1 LHEIRSTK
9 FLATSSGRRYG
20 ALYLVSAHVS
30 GGGWPSPK
38 ARMWA
43 FTFEVP
49 DGTRGGLGGRAV
61 TLQDIAEHVVGVR
74 TRCQAAAGELR

>member
-1 LHEIRSTK
+1 
-9 FLATSSGRRYG
+9 
-20 ALYLVSAHVS
+20 
-30 GGGWPSPK
+30 
-38 ARMWA
+38 MWA